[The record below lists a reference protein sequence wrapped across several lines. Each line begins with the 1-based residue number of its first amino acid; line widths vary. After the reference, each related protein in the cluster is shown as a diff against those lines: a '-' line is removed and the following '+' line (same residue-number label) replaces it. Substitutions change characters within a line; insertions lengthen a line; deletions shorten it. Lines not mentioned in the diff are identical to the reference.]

1 MVNGTKELR
10 VIKAS
15 VLGVDAFWAGI
26 DNGDHVLIN
35 ILSFSKGIGVA
46 LAGMAR
52 LSKKFEIACKPEMK
66 IWPECESDMSQTT
79 GELVHTVKVVFR
91 ECIMSKRFRSLEE
104 MKQPC
109 HYTVE
114 MKRTGQEKIKTIL
127 ETNIDEE
134 GGDIIKDRDR
144 KIIQNVVDG
153 LKKKG
158 VHSLSGQKLKI
169 IFFR

>member
-15 VLGVDAFWAGI
+15 FLGVDAFWAGI
-26 DNGDHVLIN
+26 DN

-52 LSKKFEIACKPEMK
+52 LSRKFELACKPEMK
-66 IWPECESDMSQTT
+66 VWPECESDMSQTT

-134 GGDIIKDRDR
+134 GGDIVKDRDR

-153 LKKKG
+153 LKRKVG
-158 VHSLSGQKLKI
+158 TV
-169 IFFR
+169 